1 MYWNR
6 WAVDVG
12 LECTYEDKRV
22 KYNVVTDYAKLMDIV
37 GVAAQ
42 WTLEKQASLEAFHP
56 VIWRGI

>member
-1 MYWNR
+1 
-6 WAVDVG
+6 VDVG

-42 WTLEKQASLEAFHP
+42 
-56 VIWRGI
+56 